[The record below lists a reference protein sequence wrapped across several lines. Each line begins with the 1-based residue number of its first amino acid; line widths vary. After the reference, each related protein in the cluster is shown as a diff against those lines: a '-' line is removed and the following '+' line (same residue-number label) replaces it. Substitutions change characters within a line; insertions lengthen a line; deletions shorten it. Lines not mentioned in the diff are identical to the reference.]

1 MIFTSPVF
9 LMLFLPF
16 MLGAYA
22 VVPHRLRRWAICLFS
37 LLFYTCA
44 SFHHPASLAFL
55 IVCACFTYCAACAVV
70 ATGSRRIF
78 GCAVLLIT
86 GALIVLRAVSFFSSE
101 GALPFLPLGAAF
113 YLLSCISCIVDVR
126 RGDAVVNGFFDVFLY
141 VSYFPV
147 LIAGPVIKYK
157 DFVSLTKEEKIEFN
171 AVNMGVGV
179 RTFALGFIKRVAVAQ
194 VLLESYERIAGSLSL
209 EAGERIS
216 IGVMS
221 ILVLLLLV
229 GVYFAFSGFSDM
241 GRGLS
246 AMLGI
251 PLESDFGNCF
261 LSATPS
267 DYFKNFLKSLWLWMK
282 DYLRAPIECRFGKDR
297 RIVRIASAAAV
308 CVAIMLWYRASPQM
322 LLLMIP
328 IIIFVVLDRAFSL
341 KKRFSQNLLA
351 RAVGVLL
358 TVVCVAI
365 FWVLIKSRNVN
376 MLINAISGYSPAPSL
391 QSYNMFM
398 TVFSPEL
405 IAVCALIFFIMLPQI
420 FAARKKPVSKR
431 AADIFS
437 WSWTS
442 VVVIIFVITLL
453 FVMPQYPELA
463 TTPFWDISL

>member
-1 MIFTSPVF
+1 
-9 LMLFLPF
+9 
-16 MLGAYA
+16 
-22 VVPHRLRRWAICLFS
+22 
-37 LLFYTCA
+37 
-44 SFHHPASLAFL
+44 
-55 IVCACFTYCAACAVV
+55 
-70 ATGSRRIF
+70 
-78 GCAVLLIT
+78 
-86 GALIVLRAVSFFSSE
+86 
-101 GALPFLPLGAAF
+101 
-113 YLLSCISCIVDVR
+113 
-126 RGDAVVNGFFDVFLY
+126 
-141 VSYFPV
+141 V

-442 VVVIIFVITLL
+442 VVVIVFVITLL